1 MIPPLHWNELAQHV
15 DMLDQTKL
23 PLEEVWLEIKTPAA
37 MAEAIKRLSVRG
49 APAIGIAA
57 SYGVVLAF
65 NEPIDAS
72 GLRPHLQGVIDH
84 LASTRPTAV
93 NLFWA
98 LDRMRAVLES
108 AKTEDREQ
116 LNALLLKE
124 AIKIHKEDLAA
135 GEKLGLYG
143 LEVLKDGM
151 RVMTHCHAGGVA
163 TSGYGTALAPLL
175 MSKAKGVHLE
185 AIVNETRP
193 LLQGSR
199 ITAWE
204 LQKMDVPT
212 TLITDSMA
220 GHAMQQGMVDAI
232 IVGADRIASNGDVA
246 NKIGTYA
253 LSVLANA
260 HKIPFYVSAPCSTI
274 DRQIEEGKD
283 IIIEQRADHEITQGF
298 GRQTAPDNIGVYN
311 PAFDVTP
318 AALIAAIITERG
330 VVYSPTKERIAAL
343 FKSL

>member
-1 MIPPLHWNELAQHV
+1 MIPPLRWNEQKQQV
-15 DMLDQTKL
+15 DLLDQTKL
-23 PLEEVWLEIKTPAA
+23 PLEEVWLDIQTPDE
-37 MAEAIKRLSVRG
+37 MAGAIKRLSVRG

-57 SYGVVLAF
+57 AYGAVLAL
-65 NEPIDAS
+65 NEPDAHKNP
-72 GLRPHLQGVIDH
+72 RNHVARVIGM
-84 LASTRPTAV
+84 LATTRPTAV

-98 LDRMRAVLES
+98 LDRMKAVLEAIPEGNVEQYRAILLDE
-108 AKTEDREQ
+108 AKR
-116 LNALLLKE
+116 
-124 AIKIHKEDLAA
+124 IHEEDLKA
-135 GEKLGLYG
+135 GEKLGLFG
-143 LEVLKDGM
+143 LEVLTEGM

-175 MSKAKGVHLE
+175 MSKSQGVKLQ

-204 LQKMDVPT
+204 LQKTGVPT

-220 GHAMQQGMVDAI
+220 GHTMQQGMVDAV

-253 LSVLANA
+253 LAVLAKA
-260 HKIPFYVSAPCSTI
+260 HDIPFYVSAPCSTI
-274 DRQIEEGKD
+274 DMAIASGDD
-283 IIIEQRADHEITQGF
+283 IIIEKRADVEITNGF
-298 GRQTAPDNIGVYN
+298 GRQTAPNQIGVYN

-318 AALIAAIITERG
+318 ADLVAAIITERG
-330 VVYSPTKERIAAL
+330 IVWKPTKEAISSL
-343 FKSL
+343 FAD